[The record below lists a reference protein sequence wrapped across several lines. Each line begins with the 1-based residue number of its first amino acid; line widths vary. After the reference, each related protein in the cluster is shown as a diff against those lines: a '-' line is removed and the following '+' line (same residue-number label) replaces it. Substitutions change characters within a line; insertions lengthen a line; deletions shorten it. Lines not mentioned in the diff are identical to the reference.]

1 MVYGCETWALRVDH
15 EQRLMRTE
23 MRMVRWMSGRSL
35 RERERN
41 DDLRRRMG
49 IESIADI
56 IRSRRLRW
64 FGHVMR
70 REENDWLRRVMQH
83 EVEGKRPKGRP
94 RKTWRETVAA
104 DLRKLHLRE
113 EDAKD
118 RAKWRA
124 AINRRA
130 SKPAASGTNGR

>member
-1 MVYGCETWALRVDH
+1 M
-15 EQRLMRTE
+15 
-23 MRMVRWMSGRSL
+23 

-41 DDLRRRMG
+41 DDLRRPRMG
-49 IESIADI
+49 IEAITDT
-56 IRSRRLRW
+56 IRKRRLRW

-83 EVEGKRPKGRP
+83 EVEGKRPQGRP
-94 RKTWRETVAA
+94 KKTWRETVAA
-104 DLRKLHLRE
+104 DLRKLRLRE

-124 AINRRA
+124 AINRHA
-130 SKPAASGTNGR
+130 SNPAVSGANGR